1 MPAGMEKSKK
11 ASESIEKG
19 SRDPLMDSGNPFC
32 FFFLHILGQ
41 KGQRGK
47 ESSSDHGK

>member
-19 SRDPLMDSGNPFC
+19 SRNPLMDSGNLFDC
-32 FFFLHILGQ
+32 FFLHIQ
-41 KGQRGK
+41 EQIVQSGK